1 VSPPPSLN
9 LPWAKSIENAAPSSE
24 KKPRNKNVPIKPRL
38 PPASMRLR
46 QRLTLGA
53 SPAPHQQGIVMA
65 FSDVFLGLTAL
76 FAAVA
81 LGTIIMSRPSTQGV
95 PGGDH

>member
-1 VSPPPSLN
+1 
-9 LPWAKSIENAAPSSE
+9 
-24 KKPRNKNVPIKPRL
+24 
-38 PPASMRLR
+38 
-46 QRLTLGA
+46 
-53 SPAPHQQGIVMA
+53 MA